1 MIPSPTITR
10 WSITRWSIT
19 RWLCLLAWLSTGINA
34 QAGIVFQLLDIGNA
48 GAGTQARAGF
58 EKAAAYWASQLADNI
73 TINLQIGMSN
83 ALGANTLGG
92 ASPTFGVAAYSLFR
106 SKLYADATS
115 ETDLTF
121 RTNLPAN
128 STFSLYINRTSDN
141 PNGALSATPYVDNDG
156 GENNRFVRMTSANA
170 KALKLLNPTNAAVDA
185 QIQFNSNFNFDFD
198 NSNGIDANRFDFV
211 GIAIHE
217 IGHALG
223 FFSGVDVL
231 DQNGQSS
238 YSEDDY
244 TWVSPLDF
252 TRFSAAS
259 QTAGAD
265 LDWTADNRQKYYSI
279 NGGTTVTVAN
289 AWSRGV
295 KFGNGRQA
303 SHWRD
308 GANLGIMDPTFAPGE
323 LGIVRPLDIQAFD
336 VIGFDLA
343 SEVPEP
349 STLAIFGLLSSF
361 TIRLGRRNFSRPIS
375 PKSPSLRSKQEQHL
389 LE

>member
-1 MIPSPTITR
+1 MPPSTLPKL
-10 WSITRWSIT
+10 
-19 RWLCLLAWLSTGINA
+19 LCLLTCLFTGITA
-34 QAGIVFQLLDIGNA
+34 QAGIVFQLIDIGNA

-58 EKAAAYWASQLADNI
+58 EKATAYWASQLADNI
-73 TINLQIGMSN
+73 TIHLQIGMSN
-83 ALGANTLGG
+83 TLGANTLGG
-92 ASPTFGVAAYSLFR
+92 ASPTFGLVAYSSFR
-106 SKLYADATS
+106 SKLHADATS
-115 ETDLTF
+115 ETDRTF
-121 RTNLPAN
+121 RENLPAG
-128 STFSLYINRTSDN
+128 STFSPYINRTSDN

-156 GENNRFVRMTSANA
+156 SENNRLVRMTSANA
-170 KALKLLNPTNAAVDA
+170 KALKLLDPNLATVDA
-185 QIQFNSNFNFDFD
+185 TIQFNTNFNFDFD
-198 NSNGIDANRFDFV
+198 NSNGIDPNRFDFV
-211 GIAIHE
+211 AIAIHE

-238 YSEDDY
+238 FSEDDY

-252 TRFSAAS
+252 TRFSTAS
-259 QTAGAD
+259 QSAGAD

-279 NGGTTVTVAN
+279 NGGSTVTVAN

-295 KFGNGRQA
+295 RFGNGRQA

-349 STLAIFGLLSSF
+349 SSLAIFGLLSSL
-361 TIRLGRRNFSRPIS
+361 TIQLARRKQLRTIS
-375 PKSPSLRSKQEQHL
+375 PIFPNFRR
-389 LE
+389 